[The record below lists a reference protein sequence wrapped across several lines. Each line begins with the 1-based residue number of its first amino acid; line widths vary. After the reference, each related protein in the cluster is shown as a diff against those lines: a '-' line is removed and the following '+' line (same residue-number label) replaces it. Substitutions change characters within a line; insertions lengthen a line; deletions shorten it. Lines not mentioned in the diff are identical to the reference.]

1 MPLNKPIQK
10 QYFSITE
17 VAEKM
22 GLNASQLRYWEKE
35 FTALKPKT
43 NARGK
48 RFYNQSDIEIIGQIN
63 WLVKDQGYT
72 ISGARKAMRKRSEVA
87 GQMASAAR
95 ASSSRGPAGIQSRNA
110 FEPSKFGS
118 FRAGI
123 HPSDLSRLIGSS
135 FGRCPA
141 LSRVQIMVNV
151 IFNGLLQ

>member
-72 ISGARKAMRKRSEVA
+72 ILGARKAMRKRSEVA
-87 GQMASAAR
+87 GQMASAAELQAAEAPR
-95 ASSSRGPAGIQSRNA
+95 EFNR
-110 FEPSKFGS
+110 EML
-118 FRAGI
+118 
-123 HPSDLSRLIGSS
+123 LSRLNSVRSELESIQ
-135 FGRCPA
+135 A
-141 LSRVQIMVNV
+141 TLAD
-151 IFNGLLQ
+151 

>member
-22 GLNASQLRYWEKE
+22 GVNASQLRYWEKE

-48 RFYNQSDIEIIGQIN
+48 RFYNQSDIEIIGQIK

-87 GQMASAAR
+87 GQMASAAELQAAEAPR
-95 ASSSRGPAGIQSRNA
+95 EFNR
-110 FEPSKFGS
+110 EVL
-118 FRAGI
+118 
-123 HPSDLSRLIGSS
+123 LSRLHSVRSELESIQ
-135 FGRCPA
+135 A
-141 LSRVQIMVNV
+141 TLAD
-151 IFNGLLQ
+151 

>member
-72 ISGARKAMRKRSEVA
+72 ISGSRKAMRKRSEVA
-87 GQMASAAR
+87 GQMASAAELQAAEAPR
-95 ASSSRGPAGIQSRNA
+95 EFNR
-110 FEPSKFGS
+110 EML
-118 FRAGI
+118 
-123 HPSDLSRLIGSS
+123 LSRLNSVRSELESIQ
-135 FGRCPA
+135 A
-141 LSRVQIMVNV
+141 TLAD
-151 IFNGLLQ
+151 

>member
-87 GQMASAAR
+87 CQMASAAELQAAEAPR
-95 ASSSRGPAGIQSRNA
+95 EFNR
-110 FEPSKFGS
+110 EML
-118 FRAGI
+118 
-123 HPSDLSRLIGSS
+123 LSRLNSVRSELESIQ
-135 FGRCPA
+135 A
-141 LSRVQIMVNV
+141 TLAD
-151 IFNGLLQ
+151 